1 MKILAFDFGASNGRA
16 MLGDF
21 DGKIIK
27 LSELHRFPNQPRQ
40 YDGGLFWDFDQLFA
54 EIKTALAKCDG
65 IPLSCIGIDTWGVD
79 FGLIDSN
86 GELLRPPRHYRD
98 EYTKGMI
105 DVAGKRAGGDEIYQ
119 KTGIQTLW
127 FNTLYQLLA
136 LSLKESELLSQADK
150 ILFMPDLFNYMLTGQ
165 MHSEYTVASTSQLLN
180 AGTGDWEYGLVE
192 ELKLPARLF
201 VPVAKTG
208 TLAGTLKPEYGL
220 GEIPVALVGSHDT
233 ASAVVSVPYEEGVS
247 AAYISSGTWSLMGV
261 ELDRPLINE
270 ETRAANLTNAGGVGG
285 TIRFLKNIMVLW
297 IVQQCRQQ
305 WIAEGEDVTFAELTE
320 LAEHATPHLAFI
332 DPDDDLFA
340 PPGDMPA
347 RIVEYC
353 EKTGQ
358 EVPNS
363 KGETVRCV
371 LESLAFR
378 YRETLES
385 IEKLTGRKIEAI
397 HIIGGG
403 TQNELLCQMA
413 ADATGKRVLA
423 GPVEAT
429 ALGNMVVQLMALGEI
444 ETLSQGRQVV
454 KDSFAIREYRPS
466 GDLEQA
472 YQRFLEVTGGN
483 QK

>member
-21 DGKIIK
+21 DGKTIQ
-27 LSELHRFPNQPRQ
+27 LTELHRFPNQPRQ

-54 EIKTALAKCDG
+54 EIKTALAKCKN

-79 FGLIDSN
+79 FGLIDGS
-86 GELLRPPRHYRD
+86 GALIRPPRHYRD

-105 DVAGKRAGGDEIYQ
+105 DVAGKRAGSDEIYQ

-136 LSLKESELLSQADK
+136 LSVKESGLLSQADK

-180 AGTGDWEYGLVE
+180 AETGDWDY
-192 ELKLPARLF
+192 ELMRELQLPARLF

-208 TLAGTLKPEYGL
+208 AVAGTLKPEFGL

-270 ETRAANLTNAGGVGG
+270 ETQAANFTNEGGVGG
-285 TIRFLKNIMVLW
+285 TIRFLKNIMGLW

-305 WIAEGEDVTFAELTE
+305 WTAEGDDVTFAEMTE
-320 LAEHATPHLAFI
+320 LAGQATPHLAFI

-358 EVPNS
+358 EAPGNQ
-363 KGETVRCV
+363 GETVRCV

-385 IEKLTGRKIEAI
+385 IEKLTKQKIEVI

-403 TQNELLCQMA
+403 TQNELLCQLA
-413 ADATGKRVLA
+413 ADATGRRVLA

-444 ETLSQGRQVV
+444 ETLSQGRQII

-466 GDLEQA
+466 SDMEQA
-472 YQRFLEVTGGN
+472 YQRFLEVTGGTK
-483 QK
+483 Q

>member
-1 MKILAFDFGASNGRA
+1 
-16 MLGDF
+16 
-21 DGKIIK
+21 
-27 LSELHRFPNQPRQ
+27 
-40 YDGGLFWDFDQLFA
+40 
-54 EIKTALAKCDG
+54 
-65 IPLSCIGIDTWGVD
+65 
-79 FGLIDSN
+79 
-86 GELLRPPRHYRD
+86 
-98 EYTKGMI
+98 
-105 DVAGKRAGGDEIYQ
+105 
-119 KTGIQTLW
+119 
-127 FNTLYQLLA
+127 
-136 LSLKESELLSQADK
+136 
-150 ILFMPDLFNYMLTGQ
+150 MP
-165 MHSEYTVASTSQLLN
+165 
-180 AGTGDWEYGLVE
+180 
-192 ELKLPARLF
+192 
-201 VPVAKTG
+201 
-208 TLAGTLKPEYGL
+208 
-220 GEIPVALVGSHDT
+220 
-233 ASAVVSVPYEEGVS
+233 SAV
-247 AAYISSGTWSLMGV
+247 
-261 ELDRPLINE
+261 DR
-270 ETRAANLTNAGGVGG
+270 RRG
-285 TIRFLKNIMVLW
+285 
-297 IVQQCRQQ
+297 
-305 WIAEGEDVTFAELTE
+305 DVTFAELTE

-332 DPDDDLFA
+332 YPDDDLFA